1 MLANPNVRRYPAGS
15 LELEGDAPCLEG
27 KMTDLYLPFGVVSFD
42 VAWLTFF
49 APGDGTVFVLFIV
62 ILLYL
67 VSLFSQSSL
76 KSTVRNC

>member
-49 APGDGTVFVLFIV
+49 PPGDGTVFVLFI
-62 ILLYL
+62 
-67 VSLFSQSSL
+67 F
-76 KSTVRNC
+76 